1 MIVWLIVTVVLL
13 IFNAVYCSIK
23 IAADFRGPEPASGV
37 WGMFALAGALSMIA
51 MAAISAGIAA
61 SGI

>member
-23 IAADFRGPEPASGV
+23 IAAGFRGPKPAGGV
-37 WGMFALAGALSMIA
+37 WGMFALAGVLSMIV
-51 MAAISAGIAA
+51 MAAMSAGIAA